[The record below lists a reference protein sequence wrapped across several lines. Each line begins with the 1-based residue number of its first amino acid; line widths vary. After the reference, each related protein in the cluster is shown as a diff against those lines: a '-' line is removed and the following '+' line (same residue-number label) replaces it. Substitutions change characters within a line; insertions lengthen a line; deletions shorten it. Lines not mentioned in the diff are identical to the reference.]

1 MTSFIRLYTKEGGY
15 YCIHPSFLLLLDAV
29 RRGQNL
35 SEWLTLEFVADGTEV
50 YIRADEIQ
58 SYFLSTPESRRAAS
72 EWEETINEPEEP
84 WKAS

>member
-1 MTSFIRLYTKEGGY
+1 VTSFIRLYTKEGGY

-29 RRGQNL
+29 RNGTNIA
-35 SEWLTLEFVADGTEV
+35 EWLTLEFVADGTEV
-50 YIRADEIQ
+50 YIRTDEIQ

-84 WKAS
+84 WKQS